1 MDLDDVKRFD
11 KVDVSQMIKEIQ
23 GLPAQLETAWKI
35 GMSSS
40 FTKPDSLRGVLISG
54 MGGSAIGADLLCA
67 YLQNQ
72 CPVPVVVQRDYGLP
86 AWVKGKE
93 MLVIAS
99 SHSGNTE
106 ETLSAYDEALARHCQ
121 VLVVSTGGELMQ
133 RASRQ
138 NVPAWKFE
146 HAGQPRAAVGYSFG
160 LLLAAMYRAGL
171 IADPEAELKATVA
184 FLGNYQKTIDTTVPA
199 VQNPAKRLAG
209 QLVGRLVLTIGSG
222 LLAPVARRWKGQVNE
237 LAKGFGIFDALPEV
251 DHNTVAGV
259 LNPEKG
265 LSQIMALFLRYPSE
279 HPRNQKRSEI
289 TQKLF
294 LEEGINSDSY
304 TAPGNSLMEQMW
316 SAVTFGDFL
325 AYYLAMAYEVD
336 PTPIDVITRLKAA
349 MQR

>member
-1 MDLDDVKRFD
+1 MDLDDVKGFD
-11 KVDVSQMIKEIQ
+11 TIDHSRMIDEIR

-40 FTKPDSLRGVLISG
+40 FTKPEGLRGVLVSG
-54 MGGSAIGADLLCA
+54 MGGSAIGADLLSA
-67 YLQNQ
+67 YVQDQ
-72 CPVPVVVQRDYGLP
+72 CPVPVIVQRDYGLP

-106 ETLSAYDEALARHCQ
+106 ETLSAYDEAMARHCQ
-121 VLVVSTGGELMQ
+121 VLVISTGGELMQ
-133 RASRQ
+133 RASHQ
-138 NVPAWKFE
+138 AVPVLKFE

-160 LLLAAMYRAGL
+160 LLLAAMYRARL
-171 IADPEAELKATVA
+171 IANPEAELKKTVA
-184 FLGNYQKTIDTTVPA
+184 FLTDYQKTIEAAVPV

-265 LSQIMALFLRYPSE
+265 LSEIMALFLRYSSE

-304 TAPGNSLMEQMW
+304 TAPGKSSMEQMW
-316 SAVTFGDFL
+316 SAVTFGDYL
-325 AYYLAMAYEVD
+325 AYYLAMAYDVD
-336 PTPIDVITRLKAA
+336 PTPIDVITRLKTA
-349 MQR
+349 MKN

>member
-1 MDLDDVKRFD
+1 MDLDDIKGFE
-11 KVDVSQMIKEIQ
+11 KVDVSHMIKEIR
-23 GLPAQLETAWKI
+23 GLPAQLETAWGI
-35 GMSSS
+35 GIASP
-40 FTKPDSLRGVLISG
+40 FTKPDTLRGVLISG
-54 MGGSAIGADLLCA
+54 MGGSAIGADLLSV
-67 YLQNQ
+67 YVQDQ

-106 ETLSAYDEALARHCQ
+106 ETLSSYDEALARHCQ
-121 VLVVSTGGELMQ
+121 VLAISTGGELLE

-138 NVPAWKFE
+138 NVPGWKFE
-146 HAGQPRAAVGYSFG
+146 HEGQPRAAVGYSFG

-171 IADPEAELKATVA
+171 IANPEAELKATAA
-184 FLGNYQKTIDTTVPA
+184 FLEAYRQTIELAVTI

-209 QLVGRLVLTIGSG
+209 QLVGRLVLTVGSG
-222 LLAPVARRWKGQVNE
+222 LLAPVARRWKGQINE
-237 LAKGFGIFDALPEV
+237 LAKGFGCFDALPEV

-265 LSQIMALFLRYPSE
+265 LSQLMALFLRYSSE

-294 LEEGINSDSY
+294 MEEGINSDSY
-304 TAPGNSLMEQMW
+304 TAPGKSPMEQMW
-316 SAVTFGDFL
+316 SAVVFGDYL

-336 PTPIDVITRLKAA
+336 PTPIEVITRLKTA
-349 MQR
+349 MMK